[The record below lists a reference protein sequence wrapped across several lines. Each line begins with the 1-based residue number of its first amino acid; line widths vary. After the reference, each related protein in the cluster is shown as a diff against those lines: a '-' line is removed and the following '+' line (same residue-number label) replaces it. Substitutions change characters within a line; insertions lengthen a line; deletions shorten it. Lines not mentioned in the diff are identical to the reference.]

1 MTVDPTRLLKAMRD
15 ALGGGFMLAG
25 RATDDRST
33 IHSTGHYQASVVQ
46 EKPWYSSVGTELRV
60 H

>member
-1 MTVDPTRLLKAMRD
+1 
-15 ALGGGFMLAG
+15 MLAG

-33 IHSTGHYQASVVQ
+33 IHSTGQLHSQESVVQ
-46 EKPWYSSVGTELRV
+46 EMPWYSSVGTELDV